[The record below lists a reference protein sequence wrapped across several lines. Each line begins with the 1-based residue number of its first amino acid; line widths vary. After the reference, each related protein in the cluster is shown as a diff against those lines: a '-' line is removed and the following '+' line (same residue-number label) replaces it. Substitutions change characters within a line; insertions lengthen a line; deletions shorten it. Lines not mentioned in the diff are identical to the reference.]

1 MKNRGALKMIPM
13 PKELIGAT
21 TFDEK
26 GNRILKYG
34 TTEEQ
39 KIIFEQFYNDLKSGN
54 LTDTMIE
61 YEEVNS

>member
-1 MKNRGALKMIPM
+1 M

-61 YEEVNS
+61 YEEVIS